1 MSKLKESFSYYL
13 FVEGK
18 NDLHVISSLCGYHHV
33 NQNFN
38 IKPCESVEN
47 VVGLFRLALTNPLA
61 YRRIGIVLDADVD
74 IERRWKQLVEVLR
87 GSGKY
92 DCDGLELA
100 PDGLILH
107 PVNDYDAIVGIWIM
121 PDNTLNGMLEDF
133 VLNMIPAG
141 DPLFLKSEAILSE
154 LESAEIQRYKQVHRS
169 KAKIHTFL
177 AWQDEPGK
185 PIGQAITA
193 HILNPDAEQAKIFVD
208 WLNKLYN

>member
-18 NDLHVISSLCGYHHV
+18 NDLHVISSLCGCHHV

-61 YRRIGIVLDADVD
+61 YQRIGIVLDADVD
-74 IERRWKQLVEVLR
+74 IEKRWKQLVDVLK

-92 DCDGLELA
+92 DCDGLELS

-121 PDNTLNGMLEDF
+121 PDNTLKGMLEDF
-133 VLNMIPAG
+133 ALNMIPAG
-141 DPLFLKSEAILSE
+141 DSLFLKSEAILSE
-154 LESAEIQRYKQVHRS
+154 LESTGIQRYKQVHRS